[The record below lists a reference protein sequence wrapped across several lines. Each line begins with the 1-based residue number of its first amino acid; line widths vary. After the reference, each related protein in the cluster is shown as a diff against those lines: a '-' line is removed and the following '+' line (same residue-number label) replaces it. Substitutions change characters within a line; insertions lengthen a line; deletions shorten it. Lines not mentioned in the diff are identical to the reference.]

1 MHARALLTRPVN
13 IVEFPAPPR
22 EPDAFHVVDATMFW
36 SPRGGGVKSY
46 LRAKNAFLQHEES
59 IRHTVVVP
67 GAFRA
72 AAPQVPGLP
81 LPFSSGYRFPRGRK
95 SSARVLTALK
105 PDVIEVG
112 DPYQMAWSALDAGQ
126 SSGAPVCA
134 FFHSNILEMAQRL
147 AGKHARQ
154 AAAVYVRKLYPHFD
168 RVFAPS
174 AHLVT
179 QLHDLGVSR
188 AVLQPLGV
196 DTTVFHPQPADGNW
210 RARHG
215 IDADA
220 VVLLYVGRFA
230 PEKNLPLLADA
241 VERLGAPY
249 VLVAIG
255 DGPVTPR
262 GSRVRVLP
270 YEAGREALA
279 RAYADADAFVHA
291 GDQETFGL
299 AVLEAM
305 ACGLPVVG
313 AKRAGVGDLVTDAV
327 GITVPPGSAEAFARA
342 IVSLR
347 QRDALALSRAA
358 REHALRYDWRS
369 VFPSLI
375 QHYRQ
380 LSHGPD
386 HILDIVPERLNAP
399 GAQPVH
405 RHS

>member
-1 MHARALLTRPVN
+1 MHARTTLTRPVN
-13 IVEFPAPPR
+13 LVDFPAPDRGPG
-22 EPDAFHVVDATMFW
+22 AFHVVDATMFW

-46 LRAKNAFLQHEES
+46 LRAKNGFLQREES

-67 GAFRA
+67 GAIA
-72 AAPQVPGLP
+72 AASPQVPGLP
-81 LPFSSGYRFPRGRK
+81 LPFSSGYRFPLARNA
-95 SSARVLTALK
+95 SARVLRALK

-126 SSGAPVCA
+126 ASGVPVCA

-154 AAAVYVRKLYPHFD
+154 AAAIYVRKLYPHFD

-174 AHLVT
+174 AHLVS

-196 DTTVFHPQPADGNW
+196 DTTVFHPQPADGSW
-210 RARHG
+210 RARHN
-215 IDADA
+215 IPPDA

-249 VLVAIG
+249 LLVAIG

-299 AVLEAM
+299 AVLEAL

-313 AKRAGVGDLVTDAV
+313 AKRAGVGDLVVDAV

-347 QRDALALSRAA
+347 QRNPDALAKAA
-358 REHALRYDWRS
+358 RAHALSYDWRN
-369 VFPSLI
+369 VFPPLI

-380 LSHGPD
+380 LAHGPER
-386 HILDIVPERLNAP
+386 IFDIAP
-399 GAQPVH
+399 DRFDAAGAQPVH

>member
-1 MHARALLTRPVN
+1 MHVNTTLTRAVN
-13 IVEFPAPPR
+13 VVEFPAPER
-22 EPDAFHVVDATMFW
+22 GPDAFHIVDATMFW

-46 LRAKNAFLQHEES
+46 LRAKNGYLLDDPG

-67 GAFRA
+67 GAIRA
-72 AAPQVPGLP
+72 ASPQVPGLP
-81 LPFSSGYRFPRGRK
+81 LPFSSGYRFPASRRA
-95 SSARVLTALK
+95 SARVLTGLA
-105 PDVIEVG
+105 PSVIEVG

-126 SSGAPVCA
+126 QAGVPVCA
-134 FFHSNILEMAQRL
+134 FYHSNVIEMAQRV
-147 AGKHARQ
+147 AGKYARQ
-154 AAAVYVRKLYPHFD
+154 AAAAYVRKLYPHFD

-174 AHLVT
+174 AHVVS
-179 QLHDLGVSR
+179 QLHDLGISR

-196 DTTVFHPQPADGNW
+196 DTQVFHPQPADGSW
-210 RARHG
+210 RLRHG
-215 IDADA
+215 IDTDA

-230 PEKNLPLLADA
+230 PEKNLSLLADA

-249 VLVAIG
+249 LLVAMG
-255 DGPVTPR
+255 DGPVRPT

-270 YEAGREALA
+270 YEAGRDALA
-279 RAYADADAFVHA
+279 RAYAEADAFVHA

-299 AVLEAM
+299 AVLEAL

-313 AKRAGVGDLVTDAV
+313 CRRGGVGDLVIDAV
-327 GITVPPGSAEAFARA
+327 GETVPPGSAEAFARA

-347 QRDALALSRAA
+347 QRDAHTLARAA

-369 VFPSLI
+369 VFPLLI

-380 LSHGPD
+380 LSHGPER
-386 HILDIVPERLNAP
+386 ILDTGPDHFDPA